1 MAQSNK
7 DGGAKP
13 ATKAAGKSA
22 AKSGTNKPNAFVRFT
37 KYLKDVRTELRRV
50 IWPSRSDV
58 INSSIVVVVT
68 LVFFMVFTLII
79 DNISSFLFIDVL
91 AGIGR

>member
-7 DGGAKP
+7 GAAKP
-13 ATKAAGKSA
+13 NIFA
-22 AKSGTNKPNAFVRFT
+22 RFG

-50 IWPSRSDV
+50 IWPSRKDV
-58 INSSIVVVVT
+58 LNSSVIVVVT
-68 LVFFMVFTLII
+68 LLFFMVFTLVI
-79 DNISSFLFIDVL
+79 DNIASFVFIDVL

>member
-7 DGGAKP
+7 
-13 ATKAAGKSA
+13 SA
-22 AKSGTNKPNAFVRFT
+22 AKPTVFARFG

-50 IWPSRSDV
+50 IWPSREEVLKSSV
-58 INSSIVVVVT
+58 IVVVT
-68 LVFFMVFTLII
+68 LMFFMLFTLVI
-79 DNISSFLFIDVL
+79 DNIASFVFIDVL

>member
-7 DGGAKP
+7 
-13 ATKAAGKSA
+13 SA
-22 AKSGTNKPNAFVRFT
+22 AKPSIFARFG

-50 IWPSRSDV
+50 SWPTRQDV
-58 INSSIVVVVT
+58 LSSSVVVIIT
-68 LVFFMVFTLII
+68 LLFFMVFTLII
-79 DNISSFLFIDVL
+79 DNASSYLFLDLL

>member
-7 DGGAKP
+7 SVAKP
-13 ATKAAGKSA
+13 SIFA
-22 AKSGTNKPNAFVRFT
+22 RFG

-50 IWPSRSDV
+50 SWPTREDVLSRS
-58 INSSIVVVVT
+58 VVVIVT
-68 LVFFMVFTLII
+68 LLFFMAFTLII
-79 DNISSFLFIDVL
+79 DNAASFLFLDLL